1 MKLRT
6 YLLMGLCVLQLG
18 VVGAQVYRY
27 QRVLEQGT
35 PYRFLTQVV
44 DPYDALRGKY
54 ITLEFAAEAFTTNN
68 QNIANWD
75 TKQPLYAIVTQ
86 DAQGFAKISQLQTTA
101 PAQGQ
106 HYLHIQN
113 WYYAHQEDG
122 EQQTIQLSFPME
134 RFYLKE
140 DLAPQAEQRYN
151 EANRDDNPYNAY
163 TVVYLLDGKAVIDDV
178 KINHTSVKILID

>member
-35 PYRFLTQVV
+35 PYRFLTQIV

-54 ITLEFAAEAFTTNN
+54 ITLEFAAEAFTTRNKMTD
-68 QNIANWD
+68 WD

-101 PAQGQ
+101 PARGQ
-106 HYLHIQN
+106 NYLKIQD
-113 WYYAHQEDG
+113 WYYAYQDDSD
-122 EQQTIQLSFPME
+122 QQTIQLSFPME

-163 TVVYLLDGKAVIDDV
+163 AVVYLLDGKAVIDDV
-178 KINHTSVKILID
+178 KINHTSVKIPID